1 MPHGEAVKVRIYCLC
16 GQKMKVSESM
26 FGRPGKC
33 VACRQK
39 IRIPQRD
46 EIPATAGGVYDIFLK
61 DHPEFLRKPSL
72 VQESDEAAEGQ
83 ESPVIEEAVLETEDV
98 PLGEGPDQTPSIPLD
113 VLEPL
118 RVLCSFEQ
126 KVERHLQ
133 SVRKKR
139 MAIVEGLDKATLMS
153 YRAMVRNARSTLDE
167 QLRQRLYEVSEQLSG
182 VVEQTARATL
192 AVRTGEMDYDTFI
205 KSVTPLR
212 HRRERL
218 ELRRQN
224 LRGWLA
230 TTDPAMAGGYI
241 DVKLE
246 DVPVD
251 GIEVTFPLDEKTS
264 VPLVDQYID
273 RLRDALHNREFAE
286 RKIAERKRM
295 EQDGTL
301 SGVSLGECWEDAEA
315 ERERARTAVA
325 FYRARL
331 EQIAQDSENDIRSAK
346 ACLEL
351 ARSRLDA
358 GEVDP
363 SSFQSQEMA
372 LLRSQSDN
380 AQARDLARRA
390 LTANTGSDVPRAEGT
405 FLRRIAQANV
415 PSGIGLDS
423 WIAWLSMS
431 LMILNIAV
439 PISNAQE
446 NGNMVVAKEMAIGLF
461 VTAALLAM
469 FAVIPHREYRGLC
482 ITGLWFTACSLG
494 AFYLQTIWHS
504 LGPVGNAMRMD
515 PDWYL
520 RPGMMLFIVAMLV
533 MGVSAGVGLFPFKRL
548 RFVPVAAGA
557 ACFCAVVS
565 ILTDGGGIFAP
576 KPYLAEPEISTAL
589 ESPAS
594 YDVTIPIRNQ
604 GWAGRSFWLGSEP
617 RNVPNMTAFLLER
630 RIGSD
635 SWKDMGVPVRF
646 KRNNMPWSSVG
657 HQQDF
662 QLIQVKA
669 GQQVLLAYRLEPATY
684 RVLVFPSGGS
694 APLVKIFTLAP
705 IEPVEPE
712 STALPGEST
721 PDLISDEPE
730 NEEGDSIE
738 TPTPAERME
747 HVILEL
753 RGVINA
759 EDRVPVFSIILRLPD
774 GQETSRRLTLSEQI
788 YGPWKA
794 VEFSPRH
801 KTLTV
806 SDGTQM
812 LMIKSGERLE
822 LRIPEEEG
830 EKIEE
835 GATAL

>member
-39 IRIPQRD
+39 IRIPRRE
-46 EIPATAGGVYDIFLK
+46 EIPGTAGGVYDIYLK
-61 DHPEFLRKPSL
+61 DHPEFLRKPSAAPD
-72 VQESDEAAEGQ
+72 SDETAEEQ
-83 ESPVIEEAVLETEDV
+83 ELPVMEEAVLETEDV
-98 PLGEGPDQTPSIPLD
+98 PLGEGQDQTPSIPLD

-118 RVLCSFEQ
+118 RILCSFEQ

-133 SVRKKR
+133 SIRKKR
-139 MAIVEGLDKATLMS
+139 MALVEGLDKAALMS

-167 QLRQRLYEVSEQLSG
+167 QLRQRLHEVSEQLSG

-192 AVRTGEMDYDTFI
+192 AVRTGEMDYDTFM

-230 TTDPAMAGGYI
+230 TADPSMAGGYI

-273 RLRDALHNREFAE
+273 RLRDALRDRELAE

-301 SGVSLGECWEDAEA
+301 SGVSLGECWEDTEA

-331 EQIAQDSENDIRSAK
+331 EQIAQDSENDIRSAR

-363 SSFQSQEMA
+363 SSFQNQEMS

-405 FLRRIAQANV
+405 FLKRIAKASV
-415 PSGIGLDS
+415 PGGIGLDS

-461 VTAALLAM
+461 ITAALLAM
-469 FAVIPHREYRGLC
+469 FAVIPRREYRGFC
-482 ITGLWFTACSLG
+482 ITGLWFIACSLG
-494 AFYLQTIWHS
+494 ALYVQTMWYG
-504 LGPVGNAMRMD
+504 LGPVGTAMRMD

-520 RPGMMLFIVAMLV
+520 RPGMVLFAVAMLV
-533 MGVSAGVGLFPFKRL
+533 MGASAGVSLLPFKRL
-548 RFVPVAAGA
+548 RFVPVAAGI
-557 ACFCAVVS
+557 ACLCSVVS

-576 KPYLAEPEISTAL
+576 KPYLAEPEISAAL
-589 ESPAS
+589 EDLSS
-594 YDVTIPIRNQ
+594 YDVTIPIKNK
-604 GWAGRSFWLGSEP
+604 GWAGRSFWLGGEA

-635 SWKDMGVPVRF
+635 SWKDMGAPVRY
-646 KRNNMPWSSVG
+646 KRNTMPWSSLER
-657 HQQDF
+657 QEDF

-669 GQQVLLAYRLEPATY
+669 GQHVLLAYRLEPATY
-684 RVLVFPSGGS
+684 RVLVFPPGRS
-694 APLVKIFTLAP
+694 APLVKLFTLAP
-705 IEPVEPE
+705 VEPAAPDKAPVPE
-712 STALPGEST
+712 EPAQAMVSVEPGN
-721 PDLISDEPE
+721 D
-730 NEEGDSIE
+730 EGDILE
-738 TPTPAERME
+738 TPPPPDRME
-747 HVILEL
+747 HIEIEL

-759 EDRVPVFSIILRLPD
+759 EDRIPVFSIILRFPD
-774 GQETSRRLTLSEQI
+774 GQENPRRLKLSEQI

-812 LMIKSGERLE
+812 LMLKSGERLE

-830 EKIEE
+830 ERIVE
-835 GATAL
+835 GATAW